1 MKYGA
6 ILTFVLIVV
15 FASCNDDVKID
26 DNPTPSNGS
35 LLVNFTHSFNQVP
48 FNFSSNFVT
57 NLNDT
62 IKFSAFVYYISNV
75 SLQNEAGNWVNLGN
89 YNLVDFSDP
98 ASLKLNIANLPGG
111 TYKKMRFLVGV
122 DSIANSTGAQEG
134 ALNPS
139 NGMFWSWATGY
150 IFIRMQ
156 GRFNNNQPM
165 TIDMGGLQNLPV
177 IELPIDA
184 TIIQGSSATANVNFN
199 VADVFITPNNY
210 KLDSISS
217 IMHDALHPNAYML
230 KQNIETGAFSLISF
244 Q

>member
-6 ILTFVLIVV
+6 ILTFFLVIV
-15 FASCNDDVKID
+15 FASCNDNGKI
-26 DNPTPSNGS
+26 DNPTPLNGS
-35 LLVNFTHSFNQVP
+35 LTVNLVHTFNQEP

-57 NLNDT
+57 NLKDT
-62 IKFSAFVYYISNV
+62 IKFSEFVYYISNI

-89 YNLVDFSDP
+89 YNLVDFSDQ

-122 DSIANSTGAQEG
+122 DSIANSSGAQEG

-165 TIDMGGLQNLPV
+165 TIDMGGIQNLPI
-177 IELPIDA
+177 IELPINEV
-184 TIIQGSSATANVNFN
+184 INQGSSATANVNFN
-199 VADVFITPNNY
+199 IADVFVSPNNY
-210 KLDSISS
+210 KLDSVSS
-217 IMHDALHPNAYML
+217 IMHSALHPNAFML

>member
-6 ILTFVLIVV
+6 LLTFILVVV
-15 FASCNDDVKID
+15 FTSCNDDVKID
-26 DNPTPSNGS
+26 NPTPLNGS
-35 LLVNFTHSFNQVP
+35 LTVNLIHSFNQEP
-48 FNFSSNFVT
+48 FNLSSNFVT

-98 ASLKLNIANLPGG
+98 TSSKLNIANLPGG
-111 TYKKMRFLVGV
+111 TYKKMRFLIGV

-150 IFIRMQ
+150 IFVRMQ

-165 TIDMGGLQNLPV
+165 TIDMGGIQNLPV
-177 IELPIDA
+177 IELPIN
-184 TIIQGSSATANVNFN
+184 TVIIQGTSATANINCN
-199 VADVFITPNNY
+199 IADIFVSPNDY
-210 KLDSISS
+210 KLDSVSS
-217 IMHDALHPNAYML
+217 IMHSALHPNAFML
-230 KQNIETGAFSLISF
+230 KQNIEMGTFSLISF